1 MSEVSNLLNPSENT
15 LVEIAQDDR
24 HALYLTDE
32 QLALVTAMFGI
43 IRPTDSYRL
52 PYKNYDK
59 LIEYCKDNKIIDNN
73 MILNVNLKKPL
84 VLDLAATLEESVLD
98 YKSSQ
103 LSKENK

>member
-1 MSEVSNLLNPSENT
+1 MSISSLPNPTAETFVEVC
-15 LVEIAQDDR
+15 QDGR

-43 IRPTDSYRL
+43 IHPTDSYRL
-52 PYKNYDK
+52 PWDSYEQ
-59 LIEYCKDNKIIDNN
+59 LIDYCEDNKIVNNN
-73 MILNVNLKKPL
+73 MIVHVNLKKPL
-84 VLDLAATLEESVLD
+84 ALDLAVTLEDSVLE